1 MGDASFGRRLS
12 IRSCEGNET
21 TSLGQKTIPVGGK
34 SLLREAVPNVAGSAI
49 AQIVLQ
55 YLGMAKIACQ
65 RNHGRGSSRG
75 PEVLAKATPTLAC
88 KSRYPGSGEPGC
100 LSRNGGE
107 GGIRTP
113 DTVTRMPHFE
123 CGAFNHSATS
133 PTLITLRF
141 PMGSDRQI
149 TP

>member
-107 GGIRTP
+107 GVRQTMIR
-113 DTVTRMPHFE
+113 RR
-123 CGAFNHSATS
+123 S
-133 PTLITLRF
+133 PRF
-141 PMGSDRQI
+141 TNVSICADLTGLLCDICLSSVASVR
-149 TP
+149 